1 MKLVSIFFDLPI
13 FYQASAVTCKQDG
26 KTGGKKICKER
37 TPTPCNAGTGNAFGD
52 RTGGN
57 CGGQNDGQ
65 RTDEGQNGDGQK
77 DKPRVTKLN
86 DELIGQFEGHV
97 GGVGGLDRNSVPF
110 SQQQTQMNMPE
121 ILSTTTTRRPT
132 TR

>member
-1 MKLVSIFFDLPI
+1 MICSLTFF
-13 FYQASAVTCKQDG
+13 QASAVTCKEDG

-37 TPTPCNAGTGNAFGD
+37 TPGPCNSGTGNAFGD

-65 RTDEGQNGDGQK
+65 RSDDGQNVEGQNDRR
-77 DKPRVTKLN
+77 RVTKLN
-86 DELIGQFEGHV
+86 DELVGQFEGHL
-97 GGVGGLDRNSVPF
+97 GSGLDRNSVPF
-110 SQQQTQMNMPE
+110 SHQQTQMNMPE
-121 ILSTTTTRRPT
+121 ILATTTTRRPT